1 MRTAKRAIIG
11 MIAVIAT
18 LAVLFFVVVGVIAL
32 ATNTPYVTILQAIW
46 TALPF
51 GK

>member
-11 MIAVIAT
+11 TLAVIAT
-18 LAVLFFVVVGVIAL
+18 LVVLFFVVVGVIAL
-32 ATNTPYVTILQAIW
+32 ATNTPYLTLLQSIW
-46 TALPF
+46 AALPF